1 MDAGTLRGL
10 FTVVM
15 LVLFLA
21 ICFWAWSSR
30 RSSAFDAMAK
40 MPLEPD
46 ELEDIDP
53 QQGEPD
59 RSPDAKRHTE

>member
-1 MDAGTLRGL
+1 MDAGTFRGL

-30 RSSAFDAMAK
+30 RSNTFDAMAK
-40 MPLEPD
+40 LPLEPD
-46 ELEDIDP
+46 ELDKID
-53 QQGEPD
+53 QNDDESA
-59 RSPDAKRHTE
+59 R